1 MAEGSGNPANPGE
14 GQGTV
19 PGADLSALRSEF
31 SQHLSNMKSN
41 FDKQFAAQSR
51 RQQEATDTLYQYE
64 QKIRDLEEEL
74 EDTRSS
80 TGTPGQVEYD
90 LNGNQVVRNTS
101 NRGDKEVRK
110 MQRQLE
116 ELQDAADYYKRESN
130 AMKSITTALARNAIL
145 PGDPNVDWAPEET
158 DPDIIK
164 DRVLASLPGA
174 VRLRDASLARVRES
188 AAAVTRKPV
197 QERVEASETDEVS
210 GGQGASPSGGAPAGF
225 LERYERYL
233 KGDKTAI
240 TRGEIEAFFKLAT
253 RKDKF
258 GQSMLK
264 ESML

>member
-1 MAEGSGNPANPGE
+1 MEEGSAGSANPSG
-14 GQGTV
+14 GQGAV

-31 SQHLSNMKSN
+31 SQHLNTLKSN

-51 RQQEATDTLYQYE
+51 KQQEATDALYSYE
-64 QKIRDLEEEL
+64 QKVRELEEEL
-74 EDTRSS
+74 EDSRSA
-80 TGTPGQVEYD
+80 GPGQPEYD
-90 LNGNQVVRNTS
+90 LNGNQVVKG
-101 NRGDKEVRK
+101 NRSGDKELRK

-116 ELQDAADYYKRESN
+116 ELQDAADYYRRESN
-130 AMKSITTALARNAIL
+130 AMKSITSALARNAIL

-174 VRLRDASLARVRES
+174 VKSRDAFLARSRES
-188 AAAVTRKPV
+188 AAAVRKPA
-197 QERVEASETDEVS
+197 QEKTGTPAEEVVES
-210 GGQGASPSGGAPAGF
+210 QGASPSGGAPSGF

-240 TRGEIEAFFKLAT
+240 TRGEIEAHFKLAT

>member
-1 MAEGSGNPANPGE
+1 MAEGSDGSANPGG
-14 GQGTV
+14 GQSAV

-31 SQHLSNMKSN
+31 SQHLSTLKSN
-41 FDKQFAAQSR
+41 FDKQFAAQAR
-51 RQQEATDTLYQYE
+51 KQQEATEALYNYE
-64 QKIRDLEEEL
+64 QKIRELEEEL
-74 EDTRSS
+74 EDTRSAG
-80 TGTPGQVEYD
+80 TGQPEYD
-90 LNGNQVVRNTS
+90 LNGNQVIRKG
-101 NRGDKEVRK
+101 GDKEFRK

-130 AMKSITTALARNAIL
+130 AMKSITSALARNGIL

-158 DPDIIK
+158 DPDVIK

-174 VRLRDASLARVRES
+174 VRSRDASLAKARES
-188 AAAVTRKPV
+188 AAATVRKPAL
-197 QERVEASETDEVS
+197 ERTETPVEETVES
-210 GGQGASPSGGAPAGF
+210 GASPSGGAPSGF

-240 TRGEIEAFFKLAT
+240 TRGEIEAHFKLAT